1 MKQVAV
7 WMRKQ
12 KKQLIRLG
20 VLLVLAALIGGAFC
34 RVKQDTFI
42 PSLHGKGYKIQVSE
56 GEAYCTIGRNTDN
69 LLLRLSPQ
77 GELLSYYRSNPFTY
91 VEEFRVYGDMV
102 YAILTNEE
110 NYNSEFSQS
119 IVRFATDKK
128 TMKPEV
134 IVRSDP
140 SLGIHWKSIAVDPEG
155 TIKLAGF
162 ADGKI
167 CTAEYRNGSFEHSLA
182 PYWAE
187 HPATNVSRVL
197 RLENGDVAWTETV
210 KSKDENSKLN
220 TLRDGDFRMDV
231 AAPIVKL
238 PNRMAYC
245 GGELFVSDGT
255 DGSIYRVPMNE
266 APVFFHSAD
275 EIQAEGSGER
285 LGLTGF
291 SVYETPD
298 HLFRMAGLWSN
309 GQESRVITDDWE
321 IPEITSG
328 QHVPLLYW
336 QYFWPAVLA
345 AFVILLI
352 VSVIV
357 EQIFCG
363 RRIAVRL
370 LLCEIVA
377 ALLLLIVVTVAQYRF
392 NVGIIE
398 KEPEQQMKLMAGSVA
413 MELEADR
420 PMSNEELQLRTTG
433 IWDGLRA
440 TFPETRQN
448 EYRLQVVWKTGDE
461 YTIGYD
467 PHHPVGFR
475 VADQKDV
482 SYVALISRAVAEKS
496 QGMFDVTE
504 TEDGNVC
511 HCLRYFTQGDREGC
525 VIVSLVFN
533 PGFRALEHVSGLV
546 LLTVVIC
553 PIVFLVLVLITRRLL
568 APLDRIQKGMEQF
581 HSCGGGNQIDL
592 QGIPRTELYD
602 ISRVFNK
609 LSRDT
614 KIQMNELHQVNRAYS
629 RMVPEHM
636 LRHLGIRSV
645 NALKPGR
652 TVERQTNVLIAAAAD
667 PDAGTM
673 TAETLSGIVDAV
685 GARGGFVVDYN
696 EHLNALTALFPT
708 GIDAMA
714 CGHDLVEQDLPVLP
728 TVLEEPVSFG
738 VFGGDH
744 LLYPAALTVHMTRRM
759 AAIARIREFGARMI
773 RCGTART
780 GLRLMGWDGEMEFY
794 EEVEWHSPDWKIV
807 WREAEPHW
815 QYAMDLYRRGSYV
828 FAARM
833 FAKVLQLMPEDT
845 AAKWYLYQ
853 CEKLRNMPQDAQHSD
868 LLWDWEE
875 GSR

>member
-1 MKQVAV
+1 MKQIAV

-12 KKQLIRLG
+12 KKQLIRLV
-20 VLLVLAALIGGAFC
+20 VLLVLASLIGAAFC
-34 RVKQDTFI
+34 VAKQDTFL
-42 PSLHGKGYKIQVSE
+42 PSLNGKGYKIQVSG
-56 GEAYCTIGRNTDN
+56 GEAYCTIGRKTDN
-69 LLLRLSPQ
+69 LLMRLSPQ
-77 GELLSYYRSNPFTY
+77 GELLSYYRSKPFTY
-91 VEEFRVYGDMV
+91 VEEFRVYGDV
-102 YAILTNEE
+102 IYGILTNEE

-119 IVRFATDKK
+119 IVRFSTDRKI
-128 TMKPEV
+128 MKPEV
-134 IVRSDP
+134 IVRCDP
-140 SLGIHWKSIAVDPEG
+140 SQGTHWKSIAVDSEE

-167 CTAEYRNGSFEHSLA
+167 CTAEYRNGIFENSLG
-182 PYWAE
+182 PYLGNQ
-187 HPATNVSRVL
+187 PAANIDRVL
-197 RLENGDVAWTETV
+197 RLE
-210 KSKDENSKLN
+210 
-220 TLRDGDFRMDV
+220 DGDLAWIDMSAKKMNTFRMGEFRMDD
-231 AAPIVKL
+231 AAPVVKI
-238 PNRMAYC
+238 PNRMSYC
-245 GGELFVSDGT
+245 DGELFVSDST
-255 DGSIYRVPMNE
+255 DGSIYRVPMPTDPE
-266 APVFFHSAD
+266 FFHSGKAVLKD
-275 EIQAEGSGER
+275 DGSGER
-285 LGLTGF
+285 LSLASF
-291 SVYETPD
+291 SVYGMPD
-298 HLFRMAGLWSN
+298 HNLYMAGLWSD
-309 GQESRVITDDWE
+309 GKESRVITDAWE
-321 IPEITSG
+321 IREITSG

-336 QYFWPAVLA
+336 QHFWPAVLA

-352 VSVIV
+352 LSVIV
-357 EQIFCG
+357 EQIFSG

-392 NVGIIE
+392 NVDIIE
-398 KEPEQQMKLMAGSVA
+398 KEPQQQMKLMAGSVA
-413 MELEADR
+413 MELEAEQ
-420 PMSNEELQLRTTG
+420 PMTNEELQMKTLSV
-433 IWDGLRA
+433 WDGLQA
-440 TFPETRQN
+440 TFPEERQN
-448 EYRLQVVWKTGDE
+448 EYRIQIVWKTGEE
-461 YTIGYD
+461 YTVGYD
-467 PHHPVGFR
+467 PHRPTGFR
-475 VADQKDV
+475 VVDMKDE
-482 SYVALISRAVAEKS
+482 SYAALIASAIAEKS
-496 QGMFDVTE
+496 DGIFAVNK

-525 VIVSLVFN
+525 VVVSLVFN
-533 PGFRALEHVSGLV
+533 PRIQALEHVSGLV
-546 LLTVVIC
+546 LLTVAIC
-553 PIVFLVLVLITRRLL
+553 PLVFLVLVLITLRLL
-568 APLDRIQKGMEQF
+568 APLDRIQKAMEQF

-592 QGIPRTELYD
+592 RGISRTELYD

-614 KIQMNELHQVNRAYS
+614 KVQMNELHQVNRAYS

-673 TAETLSGIVDAV
+673 TAETISGIVDAV
-685 GARGGFVVDYN
+685 GVRGGFVVDYN

-708 GIDAMA
+708 GNDAMA

-744 LLYPAALTVHMTRRM
+744 LLYPAALTFHMTRRM